1 MAGIDHTII
10 AFHNGKLMRSLIA
23 EEGTSFRS
31 LIPFE
36 YSRDA
41 ELQGIKLDEFH
52 DVDEDFSSNR
62 IANVFIKKFGNW
74 IDREQ
79 VGYLKDVNKEIVILN
94 SLDCNAIFYA
104 DTKDTYILI
113 GGYGHYRNPYTHFYG
128 RGYGEEFERRM
139 AKECFE
145 WLCDQ
150 VLPFIIG
157 EIDLLKNNRDA
168 YDVFVKKLGYVNYY
182 DMSEEEKEAYRN
194 NPLIDYD
201 D

>member
-113 GGYGHYRNPYTHFYG
+113 GGYGHYRNSYTHFYG

>member
-168 YDVFVKKLGYVNYY
+168 YDMFAKKLGYVNYY
-182 DMSEEEKEAYRN
+182 DMSEEEQEAYRN

>member
-168 YDVFVKKLGYVNYY
+168 YDMFAKKLGYVNYY
-182 DMSEEEKEAYRN
+182 DMSEEEQEEYRN